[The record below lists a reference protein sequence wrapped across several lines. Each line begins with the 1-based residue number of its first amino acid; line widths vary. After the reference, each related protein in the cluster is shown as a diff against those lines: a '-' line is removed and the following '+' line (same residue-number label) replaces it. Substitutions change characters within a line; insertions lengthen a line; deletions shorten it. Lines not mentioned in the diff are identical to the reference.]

1 VIKAILTLLIVAAA
15 VMLLAV
21 LIPAAEIQAAP
32 DWLYYDN
39 GTAADPSSSF
49 KFQGVRFSLPDDV
62 VKTQLLTVSF
72 YYSGEG
78 CPVTVHVTSFDHNT
92 DLITPVECSVVDGW
106 NDVDLSA
113 SNLFVPHNFYVVLE
127 NQDQYCGSPE
137 VDDDESSGRSFKGRF
152 LQSLNTRL
160 SRNLLI
166 RSEVGPPAS
175 IPVANEWNVNITEKV
190 KIKIKGQ
197 KPETDMSNPAEKW
210 TLFDD
215 GSFQK
220 DDGIY
225 GTWRQ
230 KGLKFAVSLD
240 PEDIGDVI
248 KGIFPEDVTEVLVTK
263 ISFTG
268 SEKKDGTIKGKY
280 KVYAGVHFHDENGN
294 VKVGTIIIE
303 QNFTGTP
310 E

>member
-1 VIKAILTLLIVAAA
+1 MRKAILTLLIVAAA

-62 VKTQLLTVSF
+62 LKTQLLTISF
-72 YYSGEG
+72 YYSGPAS
-78 CPVTVHVTSFDHNT
+78 CPVTVHVTSFDHST
-92 DLITPVECSVVDGW
+92 ELITPIDYSAGNIW
-106 NDVDLSA
+106 NYVDLS
-113 SNLFVPHNFYVVLE
+113 SYNILVPHNFYVILE
-127 NQDQYCGSPE
+127 GHNCGSP
-137 VDDDESSGRSFKGRF
+137 VLDDAESSGRSFKGKF
-152 LQSLNTRL
+152 LQSLNTLL

-166 RSEVGPPAS
+166 RSEIGPPVS
-175 IPVANEWNVNITEKV
+175 IPVTNEWNVNITEKV

-197 KPETDMSNPAEKW
+197 KPETDMSNYVEKW
-210 TLFDD
+210 TLFND

-220 DDGIY
+220 DDKLY
-225 GTWRQ
+225 GTWKQ

-248 KGIFPEDVTEVLVTK
+248 KDIFPEDVTAVVVTK

-268 SEKKDGTIKGKY
+268 TEKKDGTIKGKY

-294 VKVGTIIIE
+294 DKVGTITIE

-310 E
+310 K